1 MKKLLVVGDDKIG
14 RRLIARLKENVS
26 FRIILDKSSN
36 IRRVFRLYRR
46 GSLDL
51 FCLFNMAIA
60 EFFRKD
66 RNVNISEYVKNNDDL
81 LNLIYRYKVDQ
92 VYLFRAGLIINK
104 KVLASGAVVLNI
116 HCASIPDY
124 GGLGAIAR
132 ALQDG
137 AYNQFATL
145 HRVTDA
151 IDGGEV
157 IAIEPY
163 KLDPML
169 NYRKNEDIAYEA
181 GIHLLLR
188 QLQND
193 SLRH

>member
-14 RRLIARLKENVS
+14 RRLIVRLEENVR

-81 LNLIYRYKVDQ
+81 LNLIYRYKIDQ

-145 HRVTDA
+145 HKVTES
-151 IDGGEV
+151 IDKGEIV
-157 IAIEPY
+157 ATEAY
-163 KLDPML
+163 KLDPKL
-169 NYRKNEDIAYEA
+169 NYKRNEDIAYDA
-181 GIHLLLR
+181 GIRLLLKH
-188 QLQND
+188 LNNY
-193 SLRH
+193 